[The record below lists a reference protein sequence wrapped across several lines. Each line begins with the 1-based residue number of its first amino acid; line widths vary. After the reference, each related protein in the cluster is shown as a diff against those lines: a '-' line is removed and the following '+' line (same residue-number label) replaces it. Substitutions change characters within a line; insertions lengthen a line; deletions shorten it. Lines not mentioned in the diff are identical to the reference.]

1 MSSRATTEASGIAD
15 VFPNMDVDD
24 YVFEPC
30 GYSMNGLCGD
40 EYSTVH
46 ITPEAGFSYCSVEHS
61 NVPVSVA
68 DPEAYARNDTLVC
81 YWVTEADSSN
91 AEVDSP
97 WTVVDDDPED
107 PVFYSTCYQKQSS
120 WEFVGN
126 PACPACEK
134 PQVGST
140 RWKYG
145 ERCVSCAAA
154 EHYAYI
160 SSYNLTVAPW
170 WEFTDDCE
178 NCDRR

>member
-1 MSSRATTEASGIAD
+1 MGKYNQLIGSVDTSDCRDCVAGRWSSA
-15 VFPNMDVDD
+15 
-24 YVFEPC
+24 
-30 GYSMNGLCGD
+30 
-40 EYSTVH
+40 
-46 ITPEAGFSYCSVEHS
+46 AG
-61 NVPVSVA
+61 A
-68 DPEAYARNDTLVC
+68 ARC
-81 YWVTEADSSN
+81 
-91 AEVDSP
+91 
-97 WTVVDDDPED
+97 
-107 PVFYSTCYQKQSS
+107 
-120 WEFVGN
+120 